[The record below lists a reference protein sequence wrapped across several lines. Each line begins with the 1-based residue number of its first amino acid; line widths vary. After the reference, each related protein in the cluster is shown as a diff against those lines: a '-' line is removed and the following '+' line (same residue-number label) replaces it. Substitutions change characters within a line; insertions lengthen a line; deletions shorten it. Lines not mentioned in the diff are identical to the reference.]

1 MFCYLSLLTRSWYWL
16 NEKLC
21 GFLYCPWFNAMSLL
35 SWNNWIGCNS
45 IQQPWSNL
53 SDSDAWAKAFYR
65 LIESSMAGWCDS
77 LVERQNLGERNIYCM
92 SPLQP
97 LGDSSALKI
106 SNELHFVSFFISI
119 MSLHYFSVKADI
131 YWSSSFPSL
140 LSSSLPLFLCI
151 LYPSF
156 GFLVLSTYSS
166 VTNFHPHTHSE
177 TVCVFLLFI
186 FFLSC

>member
-1 MFCYLSLLTRSWYWL
+1 MFNSLLLPLAFLKLYDQTYFLFSNSNFLFFCIWFSSHWNAEQLKYLANIVICFVFCYLSFLTRSWYWL

-21 GFLYCPWFNAMSLL
+21 GFLYCPWFNVMSLL

-97 LGDSSALKI
+97 LGDSSALKT
-106 SNELHFVSFFISI
+106 SNE
-119 MSLHYFSVKADI
+119 
-131 YWSSSFPSL
+131 
-140 LSSSLPLFLCI
+140 
-151 LYPSF
+151 
-156 GFLVLSTYSS
+156 
-166 VTNFHPHTHSE
+166 
-177 TVCVFLLFI
+177 
-186 FFLSC
+186 